1 MTDFSRQILYT
12 KIPPKSTIYGYFLKF
27 IGFAIKS
34 FMSIGIFRLL
44 SKGLL
49 FDNTYIGGAFM
60 VVKFY
65 HSGVVDKKSSNQKN
79 DRYKRKHRRK
89 LIINEISYLNKYSE
103 VCTTDN
109 GYFWGEWEAESDC
122 QKRDNFYL
130 HSIKYPSEIE
140 TNKKIADCN
149 KCRKDEYQVLNTDP
163 YVFGNYFIYSNCM
176 QDRYRNLK
184 ALKENDLIIFGSQK
198 SNFFIIDTVFVV
210 DKQIRKED
218 CSECFIR
225 ATGNLIDDTYQIY
238 KGKTFKEDNGL
249 FSFFPCSTQPF
260 ERPRIVINGTNDAQ
274 KQGVAY
280 IRVNS
285 VEVWNSIKK
294 QVVKS
299 GCMLGIYAKEP
310 KENAK

>member
-1 MTDFSRQILYT
+1 MI
-12 KIPPKSTIYGYFLKF
+12 
-27 IGFAIKS
+27 
-34 FMSIGIFRLL
+34 
-44 SKGLL
+44 
-49 FDNTYIGGAFM
+49 
-60 VVKFY
+60 VKFY

-79 DRYKRKHRRK
+79 DRYKRKHKRK
-89 LIINEISYLNKYSE
+89 LIINEISFLNKHNE

-140 TNKKIADCN
+140 TNKKIAYCN
-149 KCRKDEYQVLNTDP
+149 KCGKDEYQVLNTDP

-198 SNFFIIDTVFVV
+198 NNFFIIDTVFVV

-218 CSECFIR
+218 CSKCFIR
-225 ATGNLIDDTYQIY
+225 ATGNLIDDTYLIY

-294 QVVKS
+294 QVIKS

-310 KENAK
+310 KENGK